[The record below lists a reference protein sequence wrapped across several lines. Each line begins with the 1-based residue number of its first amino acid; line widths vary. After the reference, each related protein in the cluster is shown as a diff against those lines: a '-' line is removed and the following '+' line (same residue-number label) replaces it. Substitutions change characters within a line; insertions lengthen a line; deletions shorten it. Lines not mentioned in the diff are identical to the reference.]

1 MKEIGYGYFA
11 TEDGKI
17 YSSKSGK
24 FISQRTNQRGYLVV
38 NLSINGKCKTFTV
51 HRLIAKAF
59 LYRNAD
65 FRVVNHLDGN
75 KLNNNISNLEWT
87 THKENSNHALKLN
100 LIKHARGKQTN
111 NGKFS
116 DSDIYMIRNYLKQ
129 GFSHSKISKMYG
141 VTKSAIQQI
150 SNGKTYKHVV

>member
-11 TEDGKI
+11 TEKGEI
-17 YSSKSGK
+17 YSSKSGR
-24 FISQRTNQRGYLVV
+24 FISQRINHHGYLVV

-59 LYRNAD
+59 SPRNGN
-65 FRVVNHLDGN
+65 FKVVNHLDGN

-87 THKENSNHALKLN
+87 THKGNSQHALKLN
-100 LIKHARGKQTN
+100 LIKHARGKQTK

-116 DSDIYMIRNYLKQ
+116 DSDIYMIRDYLKQ
-129 GFSHSKISKMYG
+129 GFSHSKISRMYG